1 MVVNQVRSCQRQSS
15 SVIVV
20 AEATAVSATSLLA
33 VWWHGLYGCIS
44 FYIKQQLCFLPP
56 CFPRFSNTS
65 RGQL

>member
-33 VWWHGLYGCIS
+33 VWWHGLYAWMY
-44 FYIKQQLCFLPP
+44 FFLHKTTAL
-56 CFPRFSNTS
+56 FSS
-65 RGQL
+65 SLFS